1 MLCLPVA
8 AATIVSAVVT
18 AVGPLGLRVVG
29 AKLQVEPEGSPPVQ
43 EKVMVEWKPS
53 RGIAVSVT
61 AVEVRPWATVTEEVE
76 GDSVNV
82 PTEARMFRVVL
93 AEVLGRYVES
103 PE

>member
-18 AVGPLGLRVVG
+18 AGPLGVRVVG
-29 AKLQVEPEGSPPVQ
+29 AKLQVEPGGRPLLQ

-61 AVEVRPWATVTEEVE
+61 AVEVRPWATVAEEVE

-93 AEVLGRYVES
+93 ADVLGRYVES